1 MFRSSPPGVDP
12 RCLYDNKV
20 RDAVKRMRRERK
32 RRGQRGRGRPK
43 KSACQRRG
51 PTRKEPANFVFGHR
65 HLIVTKDENLS
76 DQQRADL
83 PTMFQDLLLQTLR
96 NFVDK
101 VSRRF
106 EAQQSPYQA
115 HCRRAVLLTNG
126 VYAAIPELA
135 TTMTMRANP
144 AVIADFG
151 TVFPS
156 GTLNFAANET
166 SKILTINVKGDTANE
181 LDKGFTVMLS
191 SPSIPA
197 RRSSLSRHKGRS
209 ATTLRPATR

>member
-106 EAQQSPYQA
+106 EAQQSPHQA
-115 HCRRAVLLTNG
+115 HCHRAVLLTNG
-126 VYAAIPELA
+126 VYAAIPELGDGDA
-135 TTMTMRANP
+135 GGGQVRQEDRLPPHVARASSWH
-144 AVIADFG
+144 I
-151 TVFPS
+151 
-156 GTLNFAANET
+156 AANSLKT
-166 SKILTINVKGDTANE
+166 
-181 LDKGFTVMLS
+181 
-191 SPSIPA
+191 PA
-197 RRSSLSRHKGRS
+197 RDSHQ
-209 ATTLRPATR
+209 